1 MLLCCRCPA
10 AADWKV
16 KDAKE
21 KLARALEN
29 DENAWTQHV
38 LDYGH
43 GNVMNLI
50 AGPLTDKLP
59 KQDRENTFK
68 PCLKAFLRELDELNK
83 KAEAEGH
90 DDVAFGINSHTHLC
104 ADDFAALRT
113 TGLLHESR
121 EAETEARRSKKKS
134 RRAGPAAVAA
144 GKPGPQPP
152 PPPPSGCTSS
162 TGNVPY
168 SNLATALSP
177 NPGSI
182 PPVSGEPGNFS
193 WVGSGVTGV
202 QDQGQCGSCVAFA
215 TTAVTEWVLYQK
227 DVAAERTGRASYNMS
242 EQDLME
248 CEPTMLGCNGAYLN
262 TYFSSVSCR
271 GQATEES
278 LSYTASDSNNCPAT
292 GALYNERTAIK
303 TQMQLKWAYVP
314 RTSVDLEAAVSYAP
328 TQIGIYVGSAFRG
341 YVGGVIYCSWD
352 SATRYYTNHA
362 VTVVGYGISD
372 GTQYFM
378 IKNSW
383 GADWGDAGY
392 LRVERGCLTAKKSY
406 GPCQI
411 FMDSPIVPVLM

>member
-1 MLLCCRCPA
+1 MGKATDCQRAAPHLHLSWNNTRLLHCFKRRILIAAHHRMARKVCIGAFLLLACLLCIQATP
-10 AADWKV
+10 DWKV

-68 PCLKAFLRELDELNK
+68 PCFKAFLRELDELNK

-113 TGLLHESR
+113 TGLLHES
-121 EAETEARRSKKKS
+121 
-134 RRAGPAAVAA
+134 
-144 GKPGPQPP
+144 Q
-152 PPPPSGCTSS
+152 
-162 TGNVPY
+162 
-168 SNLATALSP
+168 
-177 NPGSI
+177 
-182 PPVSGEPGNFS
+182 
-193 WVGSGVTGV
+193 
-202 QDQGQCGSCVAFA
+202 
-215 TTAVTEWVLYQK
+215 WVLYQK

-262 TYFSSVSCR
+262 TYFSSVSCG

-278 LSYTASDSNNCPAT
+278 LPYTASDSNNCPAT
-292 GALYNERTAIK
+292 GALYDERTAIK

-362 VTVVGYGISD
+362 VTVVGYGIRD
-372 GTQYFM
+372 GTKYFL

-383 GADWGDAGY
+383 GADWGLPPG
-392 LRVERGCLTAKKSY
+392 
-406 GPCQI
+406 
-411 FMDSPIVPVLM
+411 